1 MCDRVTPPSHVFR
14 DKRGTKENA
23 IPVFIVE
30 EHREAYFVI
39 SYAIKTGLLPPHG
52 NALVH
57 IDEHHDLACPVLL
70 GPADVRSQPLS
81 DIFVCT
87 FDYLRICDFLI
98 PLVHQRVFEE
108 LYWVRRDG
116 LCRRSIPLDIRV
128 EQVGNAYFFRVHTLK
143 SRAEAGARRLPMLH
157 TLTPSHPFATTRP
170 VVLDIDFDYFS
181 CSDSNG
187 ETVRIEITKD
197 AYAAFIRDKRH
208 PWKLAFGSRVTC
220 MEEGGKYYL
229 LHRDYDGPPCQ
240 RTQNKEQIYNTVLQL
255 MEFLR
260 INKIFPIMVLLSR
273 SQHSGFVPPEHGEL
287 IESVLLSSLAD
298 EMTINVIELDEL
310 LTTLGL
316 VRPVSDYC

>member
-1 MCDRVTPPSHVFR
+1 MCDRVTPPSHVFWVE
-14 DKRGTKENA
+14 RGANGNA
-23 IPVFIVE
+23 IPVFVVE

-98 PLVHQRVFEE
+98 PLVQQRVFEE

-116 LCRRSIPLDIRV
+116 LCHRSIPLDIRV

-187 ETVRIEITKD
+187 ETVRIEITGD

-220 MEEGGKYYL
+220 MEEGGS
-229 LHRDYDGPPCQ
+229 
-240 RTQNKEQIYNTVLQL
+240 TISSIETMTVLL
-255 MEFLR
+255 ASER
-260 INKIFPIMVLLSR
+260 KTKNKSTIQCFNSWSSCASIRLSQ
-273 SQHSGFVPPEHGEL
+273 SWFSC
-287 IESVLLSSLAD
+287 
-298 EMTINVIELDEL
+298 
-310 LTTLGL
+310 LGL
-316 VRPVSDYC
+316 STAALYLQNMVS

>member
-14 DKRGTKENA
+14 DERGANGNA

-39 SYAIKTGLLPPHG
+39 SYAIKTGLLPPYG

-81 DIFVCT
+81 DIFICT
-87 FDYLRICDFLI
+87 FEYLRICDFLI
-98 PLVHQRVFEE
+98 PLLHQRVFEE

-116 LCRRSIPLDIRV
+116 LCPRSIPLDIRV
-128 EQVGNAYFFRVHTLK
+128 EQVGDVYFFGVRTLK
-143 SRAEAGARRLPMLH
+143 SRAEAGARCLPMLH
-157 TLTPSHPFATTRP
+157 TLTPSHTFATTRP

-187 ETVRIEITKD
+187 ETVRIEITRD
-197 AYAAFIRDKRH
+197 AYAALLRDKRH

-220 MEEGGKYYL
+220 MEEGGKCYL
-229 LHRDYDGPPCQ
+229 VHRDYDGPPCQ
-240 RTQNKEQIYNTVLQL
+240 RTQNNEQIYNTVLQL
-255 MEFLR
+255 LEFLR
-260 INKIFPIMVLLSR
+260 INKVSPVMVLLSR
-273 SQHSGFVPPEHGEL
+273 SQRSGFVPPKQGEF
-287 IESVLLSSLAD
+287 IESVLLTSLAD
-298 EMTINVIELDEL
+298 QMTINVIELDEL

-316 VRPVSDYC
+316 VCPNLESC